1 MIVVDTYVVCYLLIH
16 GEHSDIVQRLF
27 DADSDWVAP
36 RLLFDE
42 LLNVLVT
49 YERKSLLADRQIVV
63 IVKEALEL
71 MGDAL
76 YELPPER
83 VLAVAR
89 RTGLSGYDSQFVAL
103 AEDLDVELVTWDRQM
118 IERCPTV
125 ARKPA

>member
-1 MIVVDTYVVCYLLIH
+1 MIVVDTNVVCYLLIR
-16 GEHSDIVQRLF
+16 GEHSDRAQRLF

-36 RLLFDE
+36 RLLFEE

-49 YERKSLLADRQIVV
+49 YERKSLLADRQIMM
-63 IVKEALEL
+63 IVEEALEL
-71 MGDAL
+71 IGDSL
-76 YELPPER
+76 FELPPER

-103 AEDLDVELVTWDRQM
+103 AEDLDVELVTWDRQI

-125 ARKPA
+125 ARTPA

>member
-1 MIVVDTYVVCYLLIH
+1 MIVVDTNVVCYLLIQ
-16 GEHSDIVQRLF
+16 GEHSDRAQRLF

-36 RLLFDE
+36 RLLFEE

-49 YERKSLLADRQIVV
+49 YERKSLLADRQIMV
-63 IVKEALEL
+63 IVEEALEL
-71 MGDAL
+71 MGDSL
-76 YELPPER
+76 FELPPVR

-103 AEDLDVELVTWDRQM
+103 AEDLDVGLVTWDRQI

-125 ARKPA
+125 ARTPA

>member
-1 MIVVDTYVVCYLLIH
+1 
-16 GEHSDIVQRLF
+16 
-27 DADSDWVAP
+27 VAP

-49 YERKSLLADRQIVV
+49 YERKSLLADRQIMV
-63 IVKEALEL
+63 IVEEALEL
-71 MGDAL
+71 IGDSL

>member
-1 MIVVDTYVVCYLLIH
+1 MIVVDTNVVCYLLIR
-16 GEHSDIVQRLF
+16 GEHSDRAQRLF

-49 YERKSLLADRQIVV
+49 YERKSLLADRQIMM
-63 IVKEALEL
+63 IVEEALEL
-71 MGDAL
+71 IGDSL
-76 YELPPER
+76 FELPPER

-125 ARKPA
+125 ARTPA

>member
-1 MIVVDTYVVCYLLIH
+1 MIVVDTNVVCYLLIR

-49 YERKSLLADRQIVV
+49 YERKSLLGSRQIMV
-63 IVKEALEL
+63 IVHEALEL
-71 MGDAL
+71 IGDAL

-103 AEDLDVELVTWDRQM
+103 AENLDVPLLTWDRQM

-125 ARKPA
+125 ARTPA